1 MECVVECLLCRL
13 LVRARR
19 LTSAKKGNVAIT
31 FALAFVPLVTLGGGA
46 LDFAKAINSKAQL
59 QAALDAAVLA
69 GVQQSSNQASVASS
83 YFTGAVAAAALSS
96 TSPPSFTLNSDGSL
110 SGTAQAQISTNFLG
124 IIHIPNLPVTATA
137 TARLNQKSNP
147 VCILVLD
154 SSDAQALLVNSGAN
168 IQAPSCEIDVRS
180 TASPAAMFNS
190 GTTLN
195 VAKICVAGNNVTKNG
210 GSNPPVST
218 GCAAISDPFAGK
230 LPAVSVGSCTYSN
243 KVYDGSTVTLNPG
256 TYCGSTNFNG
266 SPAITFN
273 SGLYVISG
281 GTMTINSGATLSG
294 TGVTFYFADA
304 NSKIQ
309 FNGGASGTLLAPT
322 SGTYANILIF
332 EPDGLG
338 QSQVVFDCTNG
349 ENLQGLIYL
358 PSRQVTFNS
367 VSNVSSE
374 QITMVVD
381 TLILDSTNFSF
392 TSSAKAMQGAATA
405 SGGPY
410 LTN

>member
-1 MECVVECLLCRL
+1 VKCLLWRFL
-13 LVRARR
+13 INVRQ
-19 LTSAKKGNVAIT
+19 LTCTQEGNVATI
-31 FALAFVPLVTLGGGA
+31 FALALVPLLVLTGGS
-46 LDFAKAINSKAQL
+46 LDFAKAINSRAQL
-59 QAALDAAVLA
+59 QAAIDTAALT
-69 GVQQSSNQASVASS
+69 GVQQSSNQASAAST
-83 YFTGAVAAAALSS
+83 YFSGAVAGAAVSNV
-96 TSPPSFTLNSDGSL
+96 TSNFLLNSDGSL
-110 SGTAQAQISTNFLG
+110 SGTAQAQVPTNFLG
-124 IIHIPNLPVTATA
+124 IIHIANFQVAVTTKAK
-137 TARLNQKSNP
+137 LNQTSNT

-154 SSDAQALLVNSGAN
+154 GGASQALLVNSGAN
-168 IQAPSCEIDVRS
+168 IQAPTCEIDVRS

-195 VAKICVAGNNVTKNG
+195 VAKVCVKGNNVTMNG
-210 GSNPPVST
+210 GSIPVVST
-218 GCAAISDPFAGK
+218 GCAAISDPFAGN
-230 LPAVSVGSCTYSN
+230 LPTVSAGSCTYSN
-243 KVYDGSTVTLNPG
+243 QVYNGSTVTLSPG

-273 SGLYVISG
+273 PGLYVISG
-281 GTMTINSGATLSG
+281 GTMTINSGATING
-294 TGVTFYFADA
+294 TGVTFYFADS

-309 FNGGASGTLLAPT
+309 FNGGVSGSLLAPT
-322 SGTYANILIF
+322 SGTYANILMF
-332 EPDGLG
+332 EPTGLAL
-338 QSQVVFDCTNG
+338 SQFVFDGTNG

-374 QITMVVD
+374 HITMVVD

-392 TSSAKAMQGAATA
+392 QSSAEKMQSTATT

>member
-1 MECVVECLLCRL
+1 MECVVECLLCRF

-19 LTSAKKGNVAIT
+19 LTSTQKGNVAIT

-59 QAALDAAVLA
+59 QAALDAAVLV
-69 GVQQSSNQASVASS
+69 GVQQSSNQTSVASN
-83 YFTGAVAAAALSS
+83 YITGAIAAAALSNA
-96 TSPPSFTLNSDGSL
+96 SPPSFTLNSDGSL
-110 SGTAQAQISTNFLG
+110 SGTAQAQISTNFLSV
-124 IIHIPNLPVTATA
+124 IHIPNLPVTATA
-137 TARLNQKSNP
+137 TAKLNQKSNP

-154 SSDAQALLVNSGAN
+154 GSASQALLVNSGAN
-168 IQAPSCEIDVRS
+168 IQAPTCEIDVRS

-230 LPAVSVGSCTYSN
+230 MPAVSVGSCTYSN
-243 KVYDGSTVTLNPG
+243 EVYNGSTVTLNPG

-294 TGVTFYFADA
+294 TGVTFYLADA

-309 FNGGASGTLLAPT
+309 FNGGVSGTLLAPT

-332 EPDGLG
+332 EPNGLG
-338 QSQVVFDCTNG
+338 QSQVVFDGTNG

-392 TSSAKAMQGAATA
+392 TSSAKVMQGAATA